1 MSFGNDLDF
10 TVGHGDGGLIIDG
23 IYRRWYL
30 GSPFFSVNQRSVRV
44 ILVIKMR
51 NQRKVDPSN
60 SASGDKTASGFTF
73 HGGEREGFRGQCV
86 VMTAGSSGRV
96 SNDVNAPFQDKRGLP
111 SGCGTG
117 N

>member
-1 MSFGNDLDF
+1 
-10 TVGHGDGGLIIDG
+10 
-23 IYRRWYL
+23 
-30 GSPFFSVNQRSVRV
+30 
-44 ILVIKMR
+44 
-51 NQRKVDPSN
+51 
-60 SASGDKTASGFTF
+60 
-73 HGGEREGFRGQCV
+73 